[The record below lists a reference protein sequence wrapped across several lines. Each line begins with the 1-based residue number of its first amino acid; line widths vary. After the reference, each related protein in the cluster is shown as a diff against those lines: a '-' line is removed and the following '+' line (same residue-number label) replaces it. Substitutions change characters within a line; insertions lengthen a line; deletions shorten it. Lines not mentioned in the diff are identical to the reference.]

1 MRNRLAIAAVGAVTL
16 LPVAHADAA
25 TVRCKSA
32 DLRYPFQA
40 GGPKTF
46 GVFHL
51 RVTHGSCGTAH
62 RAAKAWMKKFEAGL
76 KNSGKVKLPKHVA
89 GFTFTSLPPKQA
101 QTYRLRGVKGTTR
114 INFDYVVPNG

>member
-1 MRNRLAIAAVGAVTL
+1 MRPLLIALIAALAL
-16 LPVAHADAA
+16 LPAASADAA

-32 DLRYPFQA
+32 DLRYPFDP

-51 RVTHGSCGTAH
+51 RVTRGKCATAH
-62 RAAKAWMKKFEAGL
+62 RVAKAWKTKFEARIRKAGRL
-76 KNSGKVKLPKHVA
+76 RLPKLVE
-89 GFTFTSLPPKQA
+89 GFTFTSLPPKAA